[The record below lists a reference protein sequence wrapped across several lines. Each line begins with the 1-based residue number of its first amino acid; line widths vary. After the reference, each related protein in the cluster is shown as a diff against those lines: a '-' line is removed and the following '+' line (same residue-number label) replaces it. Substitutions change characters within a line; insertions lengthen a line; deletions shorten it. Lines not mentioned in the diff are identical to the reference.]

1 MTMLRSARLARR
13 FPPLLSLCLTVLPLD
28 ASTGLAP
35 HSMANDASDRMR
47 PGLSP
52 AARPSS
58 AALRAPH
65 PSISSTA
72 GAFSRTI
79 ASTRP
84 SSSTAF
90 KSASIQVAARV
101 DSDSI
106 SESRIASP
114 VAGFLRLSAFMSFLP
129 LSLAYLGSAE
139 NVGVSR
145 SGDAPPKAARANGES
160 RR

>member
-1 MTMLRSARLARR
+1 MYSEALASPRILLMTMLCSARLARR
-13 FPPLLSLCLTVLPLD
+13 FPPPLLSLCLTVLPLD
-28 ASTGLAP
+28 ASIGLAP

-58 AALRAPH
+58 AALRAPR
-65 PSISSTA
+65 PSISSTT

-79 ASTRP
+79 ASTRA
-84 SSSTAF
+84 SSSEAF
-90 KSASIQVAARV
+90 DSASIQVAARV

-114 VAGFLRLSAFMSFLP
+114 VAGFLRTQRVHELFAAEF
-129 LSLAYLGSAE
+129 GSDRVGK
-139 NVGVSR
+139 VGVS
-145 SGDAPPKAARANGES
+145 KAR
-160 RR
+160 